1 MIVYYLV
8 NSNKSRYFAKN
19 LSVRSQNFLSMFSK
33 ILSAIAIIVV
43 SILILIAVG
52 IVITFIWRIIKNIFN
67 ID

>member
-1 MIVYYLV
+1 
-8 NSNKSRYFAKN
+8 
-19 LSVRSQNFLSMFSK
+19 MFSK

-43 SILILIAVG
+43 CILILIAAL